1 MTLLDPDI
9 WFTTARAASALGL
22 TRETLENM
30 KSAGVLL
37 EREHWVSTGS
47 HAPSVIRWKVEA
59 CRDTLTKDSDQSK
72 STPNSLNI
80 MENQS
85 APKVNSEVLTEVE
98 RQNKEAI
105 HQLVSSVIGTP
116 EQQRE
121 ALKKILLENLHSSK
135 ARKLI
140 MKYCT
145 EYVESQLKKQ
155 IESILLE
162 QQELIRRTVK
172 TELEKAK
179 AELHSLAVT
188 EQATKEK
195 YRKKPSYHS
204 LEEIRALVTH
214 NIDAIQSY
222 FKGREICARA
232 LFDHLE
238 TYTELRPG
246 DRELLTNGNLRWNQ
260 QVGNA
265 VRDTDWPD
273 SPFRRSNR
281 RGYYE
286 LEYWKSAP

>member
-1 MTLLDPDI
+1 MTSLDLNL
-9 WFTTARAASALGL
+9 WSLTGRAATALGL
-22 TRETLENM
+22 NRETLEQK
-30 KSAGVLL
+30 KSEGVLL
-37 EREHWVSTGS
+37 EREHWVSAGS
-47 HAPSVIRWKVEA
+47 HAPSVIYWKVEA
-59 CRDTLTKDSDQSK
+59 CRDTLTKDNHQSN
-72 STPNSLNI
+72 STPNSLNA

-85 APKVNSEVLTEVE
+85 APSVNSNALIEVE

-105 HQLVSSVIGTP
+105 HRLVSSVIGTP
-116 EQQRE
+116 EQQRGT
-121 ALKKILLENLHSSK
+121 LRTILVENLHSPQ
-135 ARKLI
+135 ARELI

-155 IESILLE
+155 LESILHE

-172 TELEKAK
+172 SELDQAK
-179 AELHSLAVT
+179 ADLHSLTVT

-195 YRKKPSYHS
+195 CYKKPSYHS
-204 LEEIRALVTH
+204 LEEIRELVTH
-214 NIDAIQSY
+214 NIDAIQNY

-246 DRELLTNGNLRWNQ
+246 DRELLTNGNPRWNQ

-265 VRDTDWPD
+265 VRDTEWPD
-273 SPFRRSNR
+273 SPFKRSER

-286 LEYWKSAP
+286 IEYWKTAP